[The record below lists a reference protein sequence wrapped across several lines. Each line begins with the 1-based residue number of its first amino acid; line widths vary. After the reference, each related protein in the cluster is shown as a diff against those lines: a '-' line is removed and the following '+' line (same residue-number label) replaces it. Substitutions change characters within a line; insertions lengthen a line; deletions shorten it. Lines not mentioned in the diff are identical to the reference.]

1 MPATGALSGTPP
13 SISDSDEAQT
23 EPMEVEPL
31 ELMTSDTRRR
41 A

>member
-1 MPATGALSGTPP
+1 MPATGALSGTPAC
-13 SISDSDEAQT
+13 SSDRVEAQT

-31 ELMTSDTRRR
+31 EPMASESCRI